1 VADDEPV
8 GYLGGAVDDDPYAD
22 EQNPYADPYG
32 QAPPDE
38 EVSGYLGGSEGESE
52 VVGYLG
58 GSEGDDDGVSGYLG
72 APEGPPAV
80 EEYPALPAG
89 DDSDD
94 YSASDLLGSREDDGY
109 GGGEYGYDP
118 AAVME
123 QADASYFE
131 SMGHDGE
138 DYEDYSEPVT
148 DTTTSTL
155 GEAYDEEDDD
165 QPKTISQQDAE
176 SIIRR
181 ITTKRILPPDE
192 EKSVTP
198 TLTPQLTPTRGGI
211 KLWPIFG
218 ALLILGLAAVF
229 VFKGPIG
236 EWAHNSNIPWLAA
249 VLGYKPPIEV
259 PEPQPVVDRDPDKEA
274 IEALKKKMKLSE
286 DKALGSSEAGGQ

>member
-1 VADDEPV
+1 MADDEPV

-32 QAPPDE
+32 APPEE
-38 EVSGYLGGSEGESE
+38 EVSGYLGGSEGQEE

-58 GSEGDDDGVSGYLG
+58 GSEGDEEVSGYLG
-72 APEGPPAV
+72 APEGQRAP
-80 EEYPALPAG
+80 EEYPALPPTEEA
-89 DDSDD
+89 DDD

-109 GGGEYGYDP
+109 GGEYGYDP

-138 DYEDYSEPVT
+138 DYEDYSEPVS

-155 GEAYDEEDDD
+155 GEAYEEDED
-165 QPKTISQQDAE
+165 QPQTISQQDAE

-198 TLTPQLTPTRGGI
+198 TLTPQLTPTRGGL
-211 KLWPIFG
+211 KLWPIF
-218 ALLILGLAAVF
+218 AAFLLLGLGAVF
-229 VFKGPIG
+229 VFKEPIG
-236 EWAHNSNIPWLAA
+236 AWAHGQNITWLASI
-249 VLGYKPPIEV
+249 LGYKPPVEEIV
-259 PEPQPVVDRDPDKEA
+259 IPAPVDRDPDKEA

-286 DKALGSSEAGGQ
+286 DKALGNPTGGGQ